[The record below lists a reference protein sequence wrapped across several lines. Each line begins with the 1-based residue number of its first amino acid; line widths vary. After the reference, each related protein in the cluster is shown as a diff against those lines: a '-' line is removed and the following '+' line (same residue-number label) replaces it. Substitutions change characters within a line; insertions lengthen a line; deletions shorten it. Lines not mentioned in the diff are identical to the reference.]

1 VRTRSDTPR
10 PSKLT
15 SRTLYVGGFVANTS
29 ADELR
34 TLFAP
39 HGEISD
45 VRLVDRGD
53 ASFAYVTFTSEQAAT
68 TARKQLDRTPL
79 AGRIL
84 RVELAL

>member
-1 VRTRSDTPR
+1 VRPRSDTPR
-10 PSKLT
+10 PSKLST
-15 SRTLYVGGFVANTS
+15 RTLYVGGFAAHTS
-29 ADELR
+29 VDELR

-53 ASFAYVTFTSEQAAT
+53 ASFAYVTFTSEQSAS
-68 TARKQLDRTPL
+68 TARNQLDRTPL

>member
-1 VRTRSDTPR
+1 MRPRSDTPR

-15 SRTLYVGGFVANTS
+15 TRTLYVGGFVAHTTV
-29 ADELR
+29 DELR
-34 TLFAP
+34 ALFAP

-53 ASFAYVTFTSEQAAT
+53 ASFAYVTFTSEQSAT
-68 TARKQLDRTPL
+68 VARNQLDRTLL
-79 AGRIL
+79 AGRTL